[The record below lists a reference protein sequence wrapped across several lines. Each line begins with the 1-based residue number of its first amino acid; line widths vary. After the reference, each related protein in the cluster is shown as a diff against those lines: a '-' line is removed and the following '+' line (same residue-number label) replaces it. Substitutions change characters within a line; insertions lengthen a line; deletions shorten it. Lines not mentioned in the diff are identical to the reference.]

1 MYQTV
6 TVPEWIA
13 CRSYLTNTPESKTVI
28 ANNKIHKTILLDG
41 AASDLYA
48 FLCESNLISKE
59 DLIKYA
65 EEHGLSAEIDAFLE
79 QLHTLKMVVFD
90 TDGQD
95 DHVSEPLNY
104 QKDNEERSKGAIE
117 DRMAKWTFDKGFLW
131 SVFMELTYKCNLRCI
146 HCYNPAVRGE
156 QEISFDTA
164 KKVID
169 DAVELGCF
177 NLTVS
182 GGECTLDGDF
192 IKIMEYARQKR
203 LDIRIFTNGMTLY
216 QNPDML
222 KKIVSLYPRQVGI
235 SIYSADKTLHEKV
248 TTVKNSWKKSVA
260 VLEELKKYGVN
271 CQVKA
276 VQLNE
281 TVDTWRDTVKLAQK
295 FDTSVAFDVTLTPTI
310 EKDKKTWAHLV
321 NDEKLTEL
329 FSDPDSPLYIGG
341 WIKPEEYDINRDGP
355 CLAGICDILIRP
367 NSDIS
372 ACVSLPLK
380 FGSIKTQRLK
390 DVWVDGQTNPNSELY
405 KWQHVTL
412 AAFKNCFKED
422 HCRFCHFC
430 PGMGMLEDK
439 LFAKSELLCKLAK
452 IKMKIYYELK
462 DKQTNKPY
470 QPGIC
475 QMG

>member
-192 IKIMEYARQKR
+192 IKIMEYARQK
-203 LDIRIFTNGMTLY
+203 DWIF
-216 QNPDML
+216 
-222 KKIVSLYPRQVGI
+222 
-235 SIYSADKTLHEKV
+235 E
-248 TTVKNSWKKSVA
+248 
-260 VLEELKKYGVN
+260 
-271 CQVKA
+271 
-276 VQLNE
+276 
-281 TVDTWRDTVKLAQK
+281 
-295 FDTSVAFDVTLTPTI
+295 
-310 EKDKKTWAHLV
+310 
-321 NDEKLTEL
+321 
-329 FSDPDSPLYIGG
+329 
-341 WIKPEEYDINRDGP
+341 
-355 CLAGICDILIRP
+355 
-367 NSDIS
+367 
-372 ACVSLPLK
+372 SLP
-380 FGSIKTQRLK
+380 T
-390 DVWVDGQTNPNSELY
+390 V
-405 KWQHVTL
+405 
-412 AAFKNCFKED
+412 
-422 HCRFCHFC
+422 
-430 PGMGMLEDK
+430 
-439 LFAKSELLCKLAK
+439 
-452 IKMKIYYELK
+452 
-462 DKQTNKPY
+462 
-470 QPGIC
+470 
-475 QMG
+475 